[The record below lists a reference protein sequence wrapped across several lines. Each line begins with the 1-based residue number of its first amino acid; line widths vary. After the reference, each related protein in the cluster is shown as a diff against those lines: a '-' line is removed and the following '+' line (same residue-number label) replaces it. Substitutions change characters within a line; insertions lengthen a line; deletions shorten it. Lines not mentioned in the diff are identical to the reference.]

1 MVAVERI
8 KEYSEIPMEFDNGI
22 SPPPTWPH
30 AGAIAIAGLSIR
42 YDPALPNVLHD
53 LTFSVKGGER
63 IAMAREFQ
71 LGLASLESG
80 EHLKQLEAFLG
91 KSKL

>member
-8 KEYSEIPMEFDNGI
+8 KEYSEIPREFDNGI

-53 LTFSVKGGER
+53 LTFSVKVR
-63 IAMAREFQ
+63 
-71 LGLASLESG
+71 
-80 EHLKQLEAFLG
+80 FLPCCI
-91 KSKL
+91 S